1 VQPLRRVRAVMR
13 KELRLLLRDRFY
25 LFMALILPV
34 ITLIIMGYGL
44 TYDVKG
50 LPLGVVDLDQSAESR
65 RFVETF
71 TVSGYFRHV
80 MRAWSADALDRAMEA
95 GRIRVG
101 LVIPPGFARVLDRG
115 EPAEAQIFIDA
126 SFSTRAEI
134 ARGYAEAIVAHFN
147 HERLLALAE
156 RAPGGTPTLAGL
168 DVTTRIWFNPTL
180 ESKNFMV
187 PGLLV
192 ISLLFWGPLLVT
204 LSVAR
209 EKETGAILNIQTA
222 PVARWEYVTGK
233 LVPYATMSFI
243 SFLLLVLASVV
254 LFQVPLKGSVGLL
267 LMAALVFVV
276 AMTGLG
282 LLVSILARTQVAALL
297 LTGTIVM
304 AVGLFYSGWVSPVS
318 TLDEAGRAVS
328 RLLPTADFMTLVR
341 GVFLKGLGFS
351 AYRGTLLTLSTYAV
365 VFVFLSVVGFKKRRR

>member
-1 VQPLRRVRAVMR
+1 MQPLRRIRAVMR

-34 ITLIIMGYGL
+34 ITLVIMGYGL

-156 RAPGGTPTLAGL
+156 RAPSGTPTLAG
-168 DVTTRIWFNPTL
+168 
-180 ESKNFMV
+180 
-187 PGLLV
+187 
-192 ISLLFWGPLLVT
+192 
-204 LSVAR
+204 
-209 EKETGAILNIQTA
+209 
-222 PVARWEYVTGK
+222 
-233 LVPYATMSFI
+233 
-243 SFLLLVLASVV
+243 
-254 LFQVPLKGSVGLL
+254 
-267 LMAALVFVV
+267 LVFVV

-328 RLLPTADFMTLVR
+328 RLLPTADFMTLR
-341 GVFLKGLGFS
+341 
-351 AYRGTLLTLSTYAV
+351 
-365 VFVFLSVVGFKKRRR
+365 